1 MRPNVESALSP
12 HRLRSKIFPLPV
24 RFLGRGCLFSL
35 LVFTLAAPG
44 TISAQTCQSADS
56 AVAPTDVSG
65 ASSGIK
71 TTEERISD
79 LNAKILAEPRNADH
93 YNNLGV
99 IYAEQEEWL
108 LARDAFISAVQANPI
123 EASFHRNLGHVLVRV
138 ENYEMAASEFAAFRR
153 LDMAG
158 GTEGYRLMG
167 DCWVQAGQ
175 LEQAATAYGEGLDVL
190 PAEEGT
196 EKMRL
201 VLAMARMYLDDA
213 QSGQAGT
220 VLEEN
225 LELAATVGD
234 EAMADGDGETVELA
248 RSVRTNLLAIYIDD
262 AKLLE
267 ESGLSLEAAELYQKA
282 FSVDPERHE
291 LLPRIIDSYLDGG
304 EPLQARVQARSA
316 RENHSDV
323 AGTWIATGKIA
334 ESESLFADA
343 IEAYLEARRL
353 GWDNPDLDLVIG
365 NLYMR
370 IGDSAKA
377 QRYMAAGIDS
387 PDAKP
392 EVIYNYGISL
402 LREKKYSEA
411 VNALQRVVEQ
421 RPEMPQAWQA
431 LALSLRNAKRYSEA
445 VSAYEKTLSFGED
458 SKLFF
463 NLAYCLKRAGRTDEA
478 VTSYEQAIFLDPMF
492 SEAYHNLANTLIAA
506 QRYEEAF
513 DVLTDFLVIEP
524 DSYRILFNQG
534 LCLYHLARYDEA
546 IEKYELAMEQQ
557 ETADVF
563 NNLGLVY
570 DKLGNKEEANA
581 MYKEANNLQGGSR

>member
-1 MRPNVESALSP
+1 MRQYAESVSSP
-12 HRLRSKIFPLPV
+12 HHERRKFFSTP
-24 RFLGRGCLFSL
+24 RFLFLGGLGSI
-35 LVFTLAAPG
+35 LVCALAVHG
-44 TISAQTCQSADS
+44 TVSAQTDDPADS
-56 AVAPTDVSG
+56 AQA
-65 ASSGIK
+65 A
-71 TTEERISD
+71 TEVTGESFGFMTLEDRISD
-79 LNAKILAEPRNADH
+79 LNAKILAEPRNADN

-99 IYAEQEEWL
+99 IYAEQEDWL

-123 EASFHRNLGHVLVRV
+123 ESSFHRNLGHVLARL
-138 ENYEMAASEFAAFRR
+138 ENYEMAASEFAAYRR
-153 LDMAG
+153 LDMEG
-158 GTEGYRLMG
+158 GAEGYRLVG

-175 LEQAATAYGEGLDVL
+175 LEQAAAAYREGLDSL

-196 EKMRL
+196 EQMRL
-201 VLAMARMYLDDA
+201 VLALARMYLDDA
-213 QSGQAGT
+213 QSTQASS
-220 VLEEN
+220 VLEEH

-234 EAMADGDGETVELA
+234 EAMAAGDGETVELA
-248 RSVRTNLLAIYIDD
+248 RSVSTNLLAIYIDD

-282 FSVDPERHE
+282 FGVDPARHE

-304 EPLQARVQARSA
+304 EPLQARVQARMA
-316 RENHSDV
+316 RNNHPEA

-334 ESESLFADA
+334 ESESRFADA

-353 GWDNPDLDLVIG
+353 GWENRDLDLVIG

-377 QRYMAAGIDS
+377 QQYMAAGIDS

-402 LREKKYSEA
+402 LREKKFSEA
-411 VNALQRVVEQ
+411 VKALQRVVEQ

-445 VSAYEKTLSFGED
+445 VTAYEKTISFGED
-458 SKLFF
+458 SKLSF

-478 VTSYEQAIFLDPMF
+478 VARYEEAIFLDPMF

-506 QRYEEAF
+506 QRYEKAL

-534 LCLYHLARYDEA
+534 LCLYHLTRYNEA

-581 MYKEANNLQGGSR
+581 MYKEAKNLQGG